1 MKIFTFI
8 LAVLTVMALKDFVI
22 QFKRYRQTKK
32 SRDLVLT
39 VMIPVIY
46 AVVLGLAIV
55 YGY

>member
-8 LAVLTVMALKDFVI
+8 LA
-22 QFKRYRQTKK
+22 
-32 SRDLVLT
+32 VLT

>member
-39 VMIPVIY
+39 VMIPVI
-46 AVVLGLAIV
+46 
-55 YGY
+55 

>member
-8 LAVLTVMALKDFVI
+8 LAVMTVMALKDFVI
-22 QFKRYRQTKK
+22 QFKQYRQSKK
-32 SRDLVLT
+32 GKDLALT

-46 AVVLGLAIV
+46 AVVVGLAIV